1 LGVVAC
7 KGNRAIAILPAV
19 KPRWMFL
26 LVGLLMTP
34 WAAGEGVDAAGS
46 YHLLVAQLLTE
57 EGDYRGA
64 LESFEAAIALTPDDV
79 YARLEYGRLLL
90 RLGRAQEAVAQATVA
105 REAAPELDDVLLFYS
120 EAHMRLAQEDPA
132 ALEKA
137 RQALEEIRARQ
148 PDNIEAMVTLGQIYL
163 GESRPDEAAAVFKD
177 LLSRRSGNRMVFSL
191 LIDSLMRADRPAQA
205 EQAMQEALDVDPGF
219 TRARLSLAQAQSER
233 GDHASAVKTL
243 EAGPKEVLNDP
254 EVRRRLAF
262 ELHQSGQYARALQLV
277 EEMLAED
284 PGYFPNRYLQAL
296 GLAAMGRDDEAITV
310 TRDLLRSHP
319 MNLDLGILLA
329 RLLESR
335 QEPEEAEET
344 LRAIERRLR
353 SAGQIED
360 ANQARIQRGLMF
372 MRQAKWEKVVGL
384 FEPLIGREVP
394 PGDMDMAMILVEA
407 LLRAE
412 RHDDALQLLSRIEAG
427 TLAERQGWARQA
439 EILFDLGRDREAE
452 EVLSRLADEGTLD
465 DLTLVAEVYQSQ
477 ERYEESIPVLERAL
491 ELDPDST
498 SLLFWLAAAHER
510 SGKPRQAEDLL
521 QQLLAIDPTF
531 APALNYL
538 GYMWADAGENLERA
552 LLLVQQAVDIE
563 PDNGA
568 FIDSLGWAHFQL
580 GQYEEARGFLERAA
594 TLVGDDPVVYEH
606 LGDLYV
612 ALGRLEQARE
622 VYQRALDLEADNAA
636 VVRGKLDRLS
646 QP

>member
-1 LGVVAC
+1 V
-7 KGNRAIAILPAV
+7 KSQWIL
-19 KPRWMFL
+19 L
-26 LVGLLMTP
+26 LAGLLMAP
-34 WAAGEGVDAAGS
+34 WAAGEGVDAAAS
-46 YHLLVAQLLTE
+46 YHLLLAQLLTE

-64 LESFEAAIALTPDDV
+64 LESFEAALDLTSDDV

-90 RLGRAQEAVAQATVA
+90 RLGRSQEAVAQATVA

-120 EAHMRLAQEDPA
+120 EAQMRLAQEDPA
-132 ALEKA
+132 AMEKA

-148 PDNIEAMVTLGQIYL
+148 PGNIEAMVTLGQIYL
-163 GESRPDEAAAVFKD
+163 GESRPEEAAAVFKD

-191 LIDSLMRADRPAQA
+191 LIDSLMRAGRPEQA

-233 GDHASAVKTL
+233 GDHASAVRTL
-243 EAGPKEVLNDP
+243 EGGPKEVLTDP

-262 ELHQSGQYARALQLV
+262 ELHQAGEYARALQLV
-277 EEMLAED
+277 EEMLAVD

-296 GLAAMGRDDEAITV
+296 GLAAMGREDEAIV
-310 TRDLLRSHP
+310 ATRDLLKSHP

-335 QEPEEAEET
+335 QEPQAAEEA
-344 LRAIERRLR
+344 LRAMERRLR

-372 MRQAKWEKVVGL
+372 MRQAKWAKVVGL

-394 PGDMDMAMILVEA
+394 LGDMDMAMILVEA
-407 LLRAE
+407 LVRAD
-412 RHDDALQLLSRIEAG
+412 RHEEALQVLSRIEPD
-427 TLAERQGWARQA
+427 TQAERQGWARQA
-439 EILFDLGRDREAE
+439 EILLDLGREREAE
-452 EVLSRLADEGTLD
+452 ELLSRLAGEGTLD
-465 DLTLVAEVYQSQ
+465 DLTLIAEVYQSH
-477 ERYEESIPVLERAL
+477 ERYEESVPVLERAL

-498 SLLFWLAAAHER
+498 SLLFWLAAANER
-510 SGKPRQAEDLL
+510 SGRTRQAEDLL
-521 QQLLAIDPTF
+521 QQLLAIEPEF

-538 GYMWADAGENLERA
+538 GYMWAEAGENLEKA
-552 LLLVQQAVDIE
+552 LLMVQQAVDIE

-594 TLVGDDPVVYEH
+594 SLVGDDPVVYEH

-622 VYQRALDLEADNAA
+622 VYERALDLEAENAA
-636 VVRGKLDRLS
+636 VVRGKLDRLAH
-646 QP
+646 P

>member
-1 LGVVAC
+1 
-7 KGNRAIAILPAV
+7 
-19 KPRWMFL
+19 
-26 LVGLLMTP
+26 
-34 WAAGEGVDAAGS
+34 
-46 YHLLVAQLLTE
+46 
-57 EGDYRGA
+57 
-64 LESFEAAIALTPDDV
+64 
-79 YARLEYGRLLL
+79 
-90 RLGRAQEAVAQATVA
+90 

-120 EAHMRLAQEDPA
+120 EAQMRLAQEDPA

-205 EQAMQEALDVDPGF
+205 EKAMQEVLDVDPGF

-233 GDHASAVKTL
+233 GDHASAARTL
-243 EAGPKEVLNDP
+243 EEGPKEVLTDP

-277 EEMLAED
+277 EEMLTED
-284 PGYFPNRYLQAL
+284 PGYFPNRYLQAMS
-296 GLAAMGRDDEAITV
+296 LAAMGREDEAIVV
-310 TRDLLRSHP
+310 TRDLLRNHP
-319 MNLDLGILLA
+319 MNLDLGVLLA

-335 QEPEEAEET
+335 QEPQAAEET
-344 LRAIERRLR
+344 LRAMERRLR
-353 SAGQIED
+353 SDGQIEA
-360 ANQARIQRGLMF
+360 ANQARVQRGLML
-372 MRQAKWEKVVGL
+372 MRQAKWDKVVGL
-384 FEPLIGREVP
+384 FQPLIGRQVG

-407 LLRAE
+407 LVRAD
-412 RHDDALQLLSRIEAG
+412 RHDEALQLLARIEPD
-427 TLAERQGWARQA
+427 TPAERRGWARQA

-452 EVLSRLADEGTLD
+452 EVLSRLAAEGTLD
-465 DLTLVAEVYQSQ
+465 DLTLLAEVYQSR

-498 SLLFWLAAAHER
+498 SLLFWLAAANER
-510 SGKPRQAEDLL
+510 SGKKRQAEDVL
-521 QQLLAIDPTF
+521 QQLLAIDPNF

-538 GYMWADAGENLERA
+538 GYMWAEAGENLERA

-594 TLVGDDPVVYEH
+594 SLVGDDPVVYEH

-612 ALGRLEQARE
+612 VLGRLE
-622 VYQRALDLEADNAA
+622 
-636 VVRGKLDRLS
+636 
-646 QP
+646 

>member
-1 LGVVAC
+1 MAS
-7 KGNRAIAILPAV
+7 
-19 KPRWMFL
+19 
-26 LVGLLMTP
+26 
-34 WAAGEGVDAAGS
+34 WAAGEGLDATPS

-64 LESFEAAIALTPDDV
+64 LESFETAIAGAPNDV

-90 RLGRAQEAVAQATVA
+90 RLGRSQEAVAQATVA

-120 EAHMRLAQEDPA
+120 EAQMRLAQEDPA

-205 EQAMQEALDVDPGF
+205 EKAMQEVLDVDPGF

-233 GDHASAVKTL
+233 GDHASAARTL
-243 EAGPKEVLNDP
+243 EEGPNEVLTDP

-277 EEMLAED
+277 EEMLTED
-284 PGYFPNRYLQAL
+284 PGYFPNRYLQAMS
-296 GLAAMGRDDEAITV
+296 LAAMGREDEAIVV
-310 TRDLLRSHP
+310 TRDLLRDHP
-319 MNLDLGILLA
+319 MNLDLGVLLA

-335 QEPEEAEET
+335 QEPQAAEET
-344 LRAIERRLR
+344 LRAMERRLR
-353 SAGQIED
+353 SDGQIAA
-360 ANQARIQRGLMF
+360 ANQARVERGLML
-372 MRQAKWEKVVGL
+372 MRQAKWDKVVGL
-384 FEPLIGREVP
+384 FQPLIGRQVA
-394 PGDMDMAMILVEA
+394 PGDMDMVLILVEA
-407 LLRAE
+407 LVRAD
-412 RHDDALQLLSRIEAG
+412 RHDEALQLLARIEPD
-427 TLAERQGWARQA
+427 TPAERRGWARQA
-439 EILFDLGRDREAE
+439 EIFFDLGRDREAE
-452 EVLSRLADEGTLD
+452 EVLSRLAAEGTLD
-465 DLTLVAEVYQSQ
+465 DLTLLAEVYQSRQ
-477 ERYEESIPVLERAL
+477 RYDESIPVLERAL

-498 SLLFWLAAAHER
+498 SLLFWLAAANER
-510 SGKPRQAEDLL
+510 SGKKRQAEDVL
-521 QQLLAIDPTF
+521 QQLLAIDRDF

-538 GYMWADAGENLERA
+538 GYMWAEAGENLERA

-568 FIDSLGWAHFQL
+568 FVDSLGWVHFQL

-594 TLVGDDPVVYEH
+594 SLVGDDPEVYEH

-612 ALGRLEQARE
+612 VLGRLEEARE

-636 VVRGKLDRLS
+636 VVRGKLDRLA

>member
-1 LGVVAC
+1 
-7 KGNRAIAILPAV
+7 
-19 KPRWMFL
+19 M
-26 LVGLLMTP
+26 VGLLVAP
-34 WAAGEGVDAAGS
+34 WAAAEGVDETAS
-46 YHLLVAQLLTE
+46 YHLLVAHLLTE

-64 LESFEAAIALTPDDV
+64 LDSFETAIAIAPDDV
-79 YARLEYGRLLL
+79 YTRLEYGRLLL
-90 RLGRAQEAVAQATVA
+90 RLGRSQEAVAQATVA

-120 EAHMRLAQEDPA
+120 EAQMRLAQEDPT
-132 ALEKA
+132 ALESA

-163 GESRPDEAAAVFKD
+163 GESRPDEAAAVFRD

-191 LIDSLMRADRPAQA
+191 LIDSLMRAERPAQA
-205 EQAMQEALDVDPGF
+205 EQAMREVLEVDPGF

-233 GDHASAVKTL
+233 GDHAGAAKTL
-243 EAGPKEVLNDP
+243 EEGPKEVLTDP

-262 ELHQSGQYARALQLV
+262 ELHQAGQYARALQLV
-277 EEMLAED
+277 EEMLIED

-296 GLAAMGRDDEAITV
+296 GLAAMGREDEAIV
-310 TRDLLRSHP
+310 ATRDLLTSHP

-335 QEPEEAEET
+335 QEPEAAEET
-344 LRAIERRLR
+344 LRAMERRLR
-353 SAGQIED
+353 SAGQIAD
-360 ANQARIQRGLMF
+360 ANQARVQRGLML
-372 MRQAKWEKVVGL
+372 MRQAKWEKVLGL
-384 FEPLIGREVP
+384 FEPLIGRQVP

-407 LLRAE
+407 LVRSD
-412 RHDDALQLLSRIEAG
+412 RHEEALQLLSRIEPN
-427 TLAERQGWARQA
+427 TVAERRGWARQA
-439 EILFDLGRDREAE
+439 EILFEMGRDREAE
-452 EVLSRLADEGTLD
+452 EVLSRLAVEGTLD
-465 DLTLVAEVYQSQ
+465 DLTLVAEVYQSR
-477 ERYEESIPVLERAL
+477 ERYEKSIPVLERAL

-498 SLLFWLAAAHER
+498 SLLFWLAAANER
-510 SGKPRQAEDLL
+510 SGKKGQAEDLL
-521 QQLLAIDPTF
+521 QQLLAIDPYF

-538 GYMWADAGENLERA
+538 GYMWAEAGENLERA
-552 LLLVQQAVDIE
+552 LLLVQQAVEIE

-568 FIDSLGWAHFQL
+568 FIDSLGWAHFRL

-594 TLVGDDPVVYEH
+594 SLVGDDPVVYEH

-622 VYQRALDLEADNAA
+622 VYERALDLEADNAM
-636 VVRGKLDRLS
+636 VVRDKLNRLA

>member
-1 LGVVAC
+1 MA
-7 KGNRAIAILPAV
+7 
-19 KPRWMFL
+19 
-26 LVGLLMTP
+26 P
-34 WAAGEGVDAAGS
+34 WAAGESVDGSGS

-64 LESFEAAIALTPDDV
+64 LESFEAAIAATPNDV

-90 RLGRAQEAVAQATVA
+90 RLGRSQEAVAQAMVA
-105 REAAPELDDVLLFYS
+105 RKVAPELDDVLLFYS
-120 EAHMRLAQEDPA
+120 EANMRLSQEDPA

-148 PDNIEAMVTLGQIYL
+148 PGNIEAMVTLGQIYL
-163 GESRPDEAAAVFKD
+163 GESRPDEAAAVFRD

-191 LIDSLMRADRPAQA
+191 LIDSLMRADLPEQA

-233 GDHASAVKTL
+233 GDHASAVETL
-243 EAGPKEVLNDP
+243 EGGPKEVLTDP

-262 ELHQSGQYARALQLV
+262 ELHQSGQYAQALQLV

-296 GLAAMGRDDEAITV
+296 GLAAMGREDEAIVV

-335 QEPEEAEET
+335 QEPEAAEEALT
-344 LRAIERRLR
+344 AMERRLR

-360 ANQARIQRGLMF
+360 ANQARIQRGLIF
-372 MRQAKWEKVVGL
+372 MRQGRWEKVVGL
-384 FEPLIGREVP
+384 FGPLIGREVP
-394 PGDMDMAMILVEA
+394 LGDIDMAMILVEA
-407 LLRAE
+407 LVRADKPE
-412 RHDDALQLLSRIEAG
+412 KALEVLSRIAPG

-439 EILFDLGRDREAE
+439 EILFDLGRVREGE
-452 EVLSRLADEGTLD
+452 ELLSRLAGKGTLD
-465 DLTLVAEVYQSQ
+465 DLTLLAEVYQSR

-491 ELDPDST
+491 ELDPDSI
-498 SLLFWLAAAHER
+498 SLLFWLAAANER
-510 SGKPRQAEDLL
+510 SGRTDQAEDLL
-521 QQLLAIDPTF
+521 QQLLAIDPDF

-538 GYMWADAGENLERA
+538 GYMWAEAGENLERA

-580 GQYEEARGFLERAA
+580 GQYEEAQSMLERAA
-594 TLVGDDPVVYEH
+594 ALVGDDPVVYEH

-612 ALGRLEQARE
+612 ALGRLEQAKE
-622 VYQRALDLEADNAA
+622 IYERALDLEADNAA
-636 VVRGKLDRLS
+636 DVKGKLDRLAN
-646 QP
+646 P